1 MHMTGLE
8 PLGLL
13 GLSAPG
19 VPEMVILLLI
29 VLVLFGPR
37 ALPQLGKAL
46 GSALREF
53 KGAASKFN
61 EELDSEVTREQQ
73 AARTPPPAT
82 KPAPAGTAPAAPPPG
97 HE

>member
-1 MHMTGLE
+1 MHMNGLE

-37 ALPQLGKAL
+37 ALPQLGRAL

-53 KGAASKFN
+53 KGAANKFN
-61 EELDSEVTREQQ
+61 EELDSEVSREQQ
-73 AARTPPPAT
+73 ASRTPAPQ

>member
-1 MHMTGLE
+1 MDIGGLG

-53 KGAASKFN
+53 KGAANKFN

-73 AARTPPPAT
+73 ASRTPPPQ

>member
-1 MHMTGLE
+1 MDIVGLG

-53 KGAASKFN
+53 KGAANKFN

-73 AARTPPPAT
+73 AARTPPAQ
-82 KPAPAGTAPAAPPPG
+82 KPAPAGTAAAAPPPG